1 MIFELTGG
9 GHQQGGKK
17 YVKGDR
23 IETDRDLCKRFRG
36 KFKLIEEGGKAS
48 SGTPVSQPIIPKTED
63 AKTEDTKTT
72 ELPPVKKLASG
83 LDMTATFPEAKEHSL
98 QIMKV
103 DEDQFQIAKNGFIEA
118 EGVFTRA
125 EVTIYLKSL

>member
-23 IETDRDLCKRFRG
+23 IETEQNLCKMFRG
-36 KFKLIEEGGKAS
+36 KFKLIVEGTAV
-48 SGTPVSQPIIPKTED
+48 PVSQPEISKTVEKTE
-63 AKTEDTKTT
+63 AKDTTAASVIAT
-72 ELPPVKKLASG
+72 ATKKLASG

-98 QIMKV
+98 QIMKIS
-103 DEDQFQIAKNGFIEA
+103 EDQFQIAKNGFIEV

-125 EVTIYLKSL
+125 EVTIFLKSL